1 MDKVCVRKKGHDDFD
16 VNSSMSAFSDRAHSK
31 AFTSIL
37 VQRADLPMLKI
48 SALKFRTFLWGL
60 GAMKYCGLD
69 GANGVDP

>member
-1 MDKVCVRKKGHDDFD
+1 MLGKNRDNFD
-16 VNSSMSAFSDRAHSK
+16 VNPPVSAFSDRAHRK

-48 SALKFRTFLWGL
+48 SALKFRTFLRGL
-60 GAMKYCGLD
+60 GAMKYYGLD

>member
-1 MDKVCVRKKGHDDFD
+1 MCKEKSHYGFA
-16 VNSSMSAFSDRAHSK
+16 VNSPWSALSDRAHRK

-48 SALKFRTFLWGL
+48 SALKFRTFLRDL
-60 GAMKYCGLD
+60 DAMKYYGLD